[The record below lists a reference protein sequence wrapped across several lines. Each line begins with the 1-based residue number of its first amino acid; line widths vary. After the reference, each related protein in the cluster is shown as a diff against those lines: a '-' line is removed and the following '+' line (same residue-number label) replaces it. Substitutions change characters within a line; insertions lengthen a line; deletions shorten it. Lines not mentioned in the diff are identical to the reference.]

1 MTDLSTEPA
10 AAPVTPAAAAIRP
23 ATTWRQDLITVGL
36 SAWLM
41 IGLFVDGWAHNQLGG
56 LETFFTPWHA
66 LFYSGFTA
74 TGLWILRLV
83 TMRIRD
89 GRTWRDALP
98 AGYGLGLAGLA
109 VFAAGGAADLVWH
122 SLLGIEVSVDAL
134 LSPPH
139 LLLFTGAAL
148 IVASPL
154 RAGWARLERAPA
166 LGRLLP
172 ALLSAALLTSLV
184 SFFFMYINA
193 WFSWEPTRE
202 YAEWIA
208 TLPVGEY
215 DYAGTGQVTGVASIL
230 ITNLI
235 VTGPLLYLTRRWR
248 LPAGSATLLVV
259 IVAALT
265 SALSAFSQPL
275 LLVGALVGG
284 MLVDLLLQRLD
295 PGPGRRGAFL
305 LTGGLVPLAIWA
317 PHLAAVAIGKGI
329 AWPVEL
335 WFGVVVMAALG
346 GLALALL
353 MAPPPAPA
361 DAA

>member
-1 MTDLSTEPA
+1 MSTTVPA
-10 AAPVTPAAAAIRP
+10 APAKELAAANYNPRMSWGGDMF
-23 ATTWRQDLITVGL
+23 TMFLCTWVLAGI
-36 SAWLM
+36 A
-41 IGLFVDGWAHNQLGG
+41 VDGWAHTNLGG

>member
-10 AAPVTPAAAAIRP
+10 AASVTPAAAATRP

-154 RAGWARLERAPA
+154 RAGWARLERTPA

-284 MLVDLLLQRLD
+284 MLVDLLLRRLD

-305 LTGGLVPLAIWA
+305 LTGGVVPLAIWA

-353 MAPPPAPA
+353 MAPSPAPA

>member
-1 MTDLSTEPA
+1 MHSRTVPVATGAPA
-10 AAPVTPAAAAIRP
+10 TTTRP
-23 ATTWRQDLITVGL
+23 ATIWREDLITVGL

-41 IGLFVDGWAHNQLGG
+41 IGLFVDGWAHNERGG

-89 GRTWRDALP
+89 GRTWRDAVP
-98 AGYGLGLAGLA
+98 AGYGLGLAGLG
-109 VFAAGGAADLVWH
+109 VFAVGGGTDLVWH
-122 SLLGIEVSVDAL
+122 SVLGIELSVDAL

-148 IVASPL
+148 IIGSPL
-154 RAGWARLERAPA
+154 RAGWARMERAPA
-166 LGRLLP
+166 LERFLP
-172 ALLSAALLTSLV
+172 VLLSAALLTALV

-193 WFSWEPTRE
+193 YFSWEPTRE

-208 TLPVGEY
+208 GMPAVAAGYYDFVGQ
-215 DYAGTGQVTGVASIL
+215 GQVMGVASIL

-235 VTGPLLYLTRRWR
+235 VTGPLLYLIRRWR
-248 LPAGSATLLVV
+248 LPFGSATLLVV
-259 IVAALT
+259 VVATLT
-265 SALSAFSQPL
+265 SALSAFDQPL

-284 MLVDLLLQRLD
+284 MLVDLLILRLD
-295 PGPGRRGAFL
+295 PAPERRRAFL

-329 AWPVEL
+329 AWPIEL

-353 MAPPPAPA
+353 MAPAPVPA
-361 DAA
+361 DAG

>member
-1 MTDLSTEPA
+1 
-10 AAPVTPAAAAIRP
+10 
-23 ATTWRQDLITVGL
+23 
-36 SAWLM
+36 
-41 IGLFVDGWAHNQLGG
+41 
-56 LETFFTPWHA
+56 
-66 LFYSGFTA
+66 
-74 TGLWILRLV
+74 
-83 TMRIRD
+83 
-89 GRTWRDALP
+89 
-98 AGYGLGLAGLA
+98 
-109 VFAAGGAADLVWH
+109 
-122 SLLGIEVSVDAL
+122 
-134 LSPPH
+134 
-139 LLLFTGAAL
+139 
-148 IVASPL
+148 
-154 RAGWARLERAPA
+154 
-166 LGRLLP
+166 
-172 ALLSAALLTSLV
+172 
-184 SFFFMYINA
+184 
-193 WFSWEPTRE
+193 
-202 YAEWIA
+202 
-208 TLPVGEY
+208 
-215 DYAGTGQVTGVASIL
+215 VASIL

-235 VTGPLLYLTRRWR
+235 VTWPLLYLTRRWR